1 MDSTTGSTT
10 LSKTGSTSSS
20 TTGGTM
26 VGRTLKHAALAALL
40 ATAGMAAAQDDHP
53 SVKRAFDLPPSAE
66 LTYTVKAHNHGIALS
81 GTGTITWQQGGGKYT
96 LVTEARS
103 GIFGKVLEHRSAGTI
118 DAYGLAPD
126 TYFEKRLRK
135 GGGTTTFQRDAK
147 AIDFADNDDTA
158 PLKGGEQ
165 DRSSATWQLA
175 AIARAAPQKF
185 TPGSEWQFYVAGR
198 RNGDVWRFKVVGTE
212 TVKTGAGDV
221 KAVHFRKAPPKGKG
235 QQVDLWLA
243 PSLEWYPV
251 RLVFEEDDG
260 DSFEQLL
267 DKVTKK

>member
-1 MDSTTGSTT
+1 MKRMLHTTG
-10 LSKTGSTSSS
+10 LAAF
-20 TTGGTM
+20 
-26 VGRTLKHAALAALL
+26 LALAGA
-40 ATAGMAAAQDDHP
+40 AAAQDEHP
-53 SVKRAFDLPPSAE
+53 SVKRPFDLPPSAE
-66 LTYTVKAHNHGIALS
+66 LAYSVKASSHGIPLS
-81 GTGTITWQQGGGKYT
+81 GNGTITWRQGGGKYS

-103 GIFGKVLEHRSAGTI
+103 GMFGKVLEYRSEGAI

-126 TYFEKRLRK
+126 TYYEKRIRK
-135 GGGTTTFQRDAK
+135 GAGTTTFRRDAK
-147 AIDFADNDDTA
+147 QVDLADSDNTV
-158 PLKGGEQ
+158 PLHGGEQ
-165 DRSSATWQLA
+165 DRSSAPWQLA

-185 TPGSEWQFYVAGR
+185 TPGSEWKFYVVGR
-198 RNGDVWRFKVVGTE
+198 RNAETWSFKVVGTD

-221 KAVHFRKAPPKGKG
+221 KAVHFSKAPPQGKG

-251 RLVFEEDDG
+251 RLVFMEDDG